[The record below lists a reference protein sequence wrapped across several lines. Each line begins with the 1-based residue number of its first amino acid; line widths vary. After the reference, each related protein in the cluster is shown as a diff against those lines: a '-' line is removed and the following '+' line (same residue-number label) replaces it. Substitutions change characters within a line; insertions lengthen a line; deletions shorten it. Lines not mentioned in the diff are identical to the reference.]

1 MERERDEGGKY
12 TEQVTLEDVRAVFE
26 RVDLPVVTASEVAE
40 ELECARP
47 TAYTKLEQLVEQG
60 EVRKKKVVTRT
71 LGNSAREILRIS
83 SRFGR
88 LSRLHPS
95 SPLV

>member
-1 MERERDEGGKY
+1 MGRERDESGKY
-12 TEQVTLEDVRAVFE
+12 TEQVTLDDVREVFE

-60 EVRKKKVVTRT
+60 EVHKKKV
-71 LGNSAREILRIS
+71 GARAVVYI
-83 SRFGR
+83 RFDGE
-88 LSRLHPS
+88 
-95 SPLV
+95 VG